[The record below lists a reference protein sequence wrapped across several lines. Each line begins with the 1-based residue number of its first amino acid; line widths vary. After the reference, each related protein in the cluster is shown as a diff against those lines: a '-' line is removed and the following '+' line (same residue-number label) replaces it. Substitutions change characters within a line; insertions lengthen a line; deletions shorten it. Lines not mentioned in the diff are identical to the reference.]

1 MKPLMLVGAVLA
13 ALGIIALVVGGAIPY
28 TSQEQLPR
36 GASAQIITKHEKV
49 ISIPP
54 FVSGLVLAGGIA
66 LMVIAARE

>member
-28 TSQEQLPR
+28 TSQEQLR
-36 GASAQIITKHEKV
+36 GASAQITTKHEKV

-54 FVSGLVLAGGIA
+54 LVSGLVLAGGIA